1 MATSVEVQDKSLA
14 LDPEANALSVSDS
27 GSDRPTPT
35 TEEREKLRKIAGSIP
50 WVSYLLCIVELA
62 ERASFYGCKTVFN
75 NFLQFP
81 LPKGGNGAGAV
92 AKDDPNGHAGA
103 LNRGLQFASAMVLLF
118 NFLAYV
124 IPIFGAWLGDTKT
137 GRFKAIT
144 YGVIIGGVAH
154 VIMVGGA
161 APAVLK
167 AGNGLAPFMVSFFL
181 LAIGAGLFK
190 PNVVPLIIDQYT
202 DQTEYVKTLKS
213 GERVIVDPETTI
225 QRIMLIFYM
234 CINVGAFFMIA
245 TTYIEKYVGF
255 WLAFLLPGI
264 VYILLPVL
272 LMSQYKTLKRTPPQG
287 SDLNTFFKIVGAAIK
302 ENKGRLW
309 AKNFFESVKPS
320 VLAAKGKTVSWD
332 SRAVEHA
339 RRTLSACLIFLYQP
353 LFYLNNGGVGNVLSN
368 QGASMTMNGAPND
381 LIHNF
386 NPLTLMIF
394 APIMSYVLYPLL
406 NKHHIKFGPISRMTV
421 GYISAILGSLVGA
434 IIQWRVYKTSPCGY
448 HGSTCDGVSPVS
460 IWWQLPT
467 VMLGAIG
474 ELFTAVTA
482 YEMAYARAPEGMKST
497 VVAINLAMQ
506 ALSSAL
512 AQILIP
518 SIADPNLIWAW
529 AAPCIALFIQTIIF
543 WVRHRH
549 VNDEKYLIRETF
561 EEDNPAC
568 TEKII
573 VFETAFLHGS
583 AAPFT
588 GETQDTKKHWLRY
601 NTYDGSPSFGTDFD
615 GGKFKLNHWL
625 VAYRNWKTLP
635 EKHASIA
642 AIVEVALSLGM
653 DYNQVAWEYHQLFGF
668 ISSKAVLVGWGECN
682 NPYFCNDLS
691 RQIVHHDN
699 DPSRQGFRNHAY
711 LSWGPDF
718 HPEKETDFHGQNRNP
733 EKWNGA
739 PVFIIDACAG
749 PHVGDE
755 TRDQYNNTLDSNR
768 DDPKKY
774 PVDIFKQLVAKNKR
788 YSKWT
793 SGVTGLLT
801 RGNDWSLGEV
811 QNEIY
816 PGSPIEWSALD
827 LPAASQQLTMVFGGK
842 ISQVQ
847 ANFTKIISKVKFD
860 KPYAPDDLFS
870 APIPNEKDQF
880 GNIITEEKVYEKSDI
895 SVSYFSLMIHFTP
908 SYEKAI
914 ELIKYRTTQY
924 SISDTHPTLMEQKST
939 SNIIMI
945 GGKYLKLFVFA
956 NLVVELSCLDG
967 TAYLQSIA
975 DQVAEYFE
983 ASEGDLVAPAQW
995 ESCLN

>member
-1 MATSVEVQDKSLA
+1 MASITKIESESTDIGQWSLETVKGLGQSPEPGVAEIYCGTVYDGPCEEDTIIPSVFRGDFSWTLHVCSDDGCWTFDPSYEPMNLGSTKLELYVLQCKLPNLFESNGVWSVPILLARMFLGAHCKQAVQSRSA
-14 LDPEANALSVSDS
+14 
-27 GSDRPTPT
+27 
-35 TEEREKLRKIAGSIP
+35 
-50 WVSYLLCIVELA
+50 WVSLV
-62 ERASFYGCKTVFN
+62 T
-75 NFLQFP
+75 
-81 LPKGGNGAGAV
+81 
-92 AKDDPNGHAGA
+92 
-103 LNRGLQFASAMVLLF
+103 
-118 NFLAYV
+118 
-124 IPIFGAWLGDTKT
+124 
-137 GRFKAIT
+137 
-144 YGVIIGGVAH
+144 
-154 VIMVGGA
+154 
-161 APAVLK
+161 
-167 AGNGLAPFMVSFFL
+167 
-181 LAIGAGLFK
+181 
-190 PNVVPLIIDQYT
+190 
-202 DQTEYVKTLKS
+202 
-213 GERVIVDPETTI
+213 
-225 QRIMLIFYM
+225 RI
-234 CINVGAFFMIA
+234 C
-245 TTYIEKYVGF
+245 
-255 WLAFLLPGI
+255 
-264 VYILLPVL
+264 
-272 LMSQYKTLKRTPPQG
+272 
-287 SDLNTFFKIVGAAIK
+287 
-302 ENKGRLW
+302 
-309 AKNFFESVKPS
+309 
-320 VLAAKGKTVSWD
+320 
-332 SRAVEHA
+332 
-339 RRTLSACLIFLYQP
+339 
-353 LFYLNNGGVGNVLSN
+353 
-368 QGASMTMNGAPND
+368 
-381 LIHNF
+381 
-386 NPLTLMIF
+386 
-394 APIMSYVLYPLL
+394 
-406 NKHHIKFGPISRMTV
+406 
-421 GYISAILGSLVGA
+421 
-434 IIQWRVYKTSPCGY
+434 
-448 HGSTCDGVSPVS
+448 
-460 IWWQLPT
+460 
-467 VMLGAIG
+467 
-474 ELFTAVTA
+474 
-482 YEMAYARAPEGMKST
+482 
-497 VVAINLAMQ
+497 
-506 ALSSAL
+506 
-512 AQILIP
+512 
-518 SIADPNLIWAW
+518 
-529 AAPCIALFIQTIIF
+529 
-543 WVRHRH
+543 
-549 VNDEKYLIRETF
+549 
-561 EEDNPAC
+561 
-568 TEKII
+568 
-573 VFETAFLHGS
+573 HGS

-588 GETQDTKKHWLRY
+588 GETQDTKKHWLKY

-635 EKHASIA
+635 EKPITCVNCYDQA

-653 DYNQVAWEYHQLFGF
+653 DYNQVAWEYHQVFGF

-682 NPYFCNDLS
+682 NPYVCNDLS
-691 RQIVHHDN
+691 RQIVHPDN

-718 HPEKETDFHGQNRNP
+718 HPEKETDFYGQNRDP

-788 YSKWT
+788 CSKWT

-880 GNIITEEKVYEKSDI
+880 SNIITEEKVYKKSDI
-895 SVSYFSLMIHFTP
+895 SISYFSLMIHFTP

-983 ASEGDLVAPAQW
+983 ASKGDLVAPAQW